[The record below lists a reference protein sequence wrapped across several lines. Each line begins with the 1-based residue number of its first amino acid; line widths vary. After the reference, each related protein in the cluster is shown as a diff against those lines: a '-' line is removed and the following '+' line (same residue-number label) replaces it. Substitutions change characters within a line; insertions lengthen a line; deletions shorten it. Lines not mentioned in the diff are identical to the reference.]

1 MAAAVR
7 SHQRLALIGIV
18 ATAATLRVAV
28 VGVGPL
34 LDTLRADVGMSRPV
48 AGLLTTIPYTCMGL
62 FAFAGMRVVARL
74 GYGVLVQACLLVL
87 AIASL
92 VRAVMPSAGLLLLMT
107 VPIGV
112 AVALI
117 GVALPPVVKHRFA
130 DRGGQVTGAWV
141 AAMGLGATVAGLTAV
156 PLADA
161 LGGWRAALALTAIPP
176 AVAIPLWAW
185 TRAQRIPRPH
195 PAAIPRPPWRTL
207 MPLAL
212 VFGLQAVAYTGTIAW
227 SAPLL
232 SQEGFSDV
240 AAGAAPAV
248 ISFAALPFAL
258 LVPGLSDGRDRRR
271 WIAVSAAVMAAGAFW
286 GVRAFDRAMAV
297 AGDLRDRGRAAVPP
311 LADTAARRRARRER
325 GRGALDVDARD
336 RLRALHPRPG
346 AHRSASRRLRQ
357 LHAPHRRPG
366 RMRRRGGAH
375 RTAGPSGLWSRGV
388 ARAGRARLTCDRNH
402 CWPWCQVLR
411 WPAP

>member
-1 MAAAVR
+1 
-7 SHQRLALIGIV
+7 
-18 ATAATLRVAV
+18 
-28 VGVGPL
+28 
-34 LDTLRADVGMSRPV
+34 MSRPV
-48 AGLLTTIPYTCMGL
+48 AGLLTTIPYVCMSL
-62 FAFAGMRVVARL
+62 CAFAGMRVVARL

-87 AIASL
+87 ALASL

-112 AVALI
+112 AIALV

-130 DRGGQVTGAWV
+130 DRSGQVTGAWV

-176 AVAIPLWAW
+176 AVAVPLWAW
-185 TRAQRIPRPH
+185 THAQRIPRPH
-195 PAAIPRPPWRTL
+195 PTAIPRPPWRTL

-212 VFGLQAVAYTGTIAW
+212 VFGLQAVAYTGTISW

-258 LVPGLSDGRDRRR
+258 FVPGLSDGRDRRR
-271 WIAVSAAVMAAGAFW
+271 WIAVSAAVMAAGAF
-286 GVRAFDRAMAV
+286 GLAFAPASAPWLWLVIFAIGDGPLFPLSLTLPLDVARDASEAAV
-297 AGDLRDRGRAAVPP
+297 LSMWTLGIGYGLSTLGPVLTGALRDISGSFTLPIAVMGACVVAAGLIGQRVHPGFGREAP
-311 LADTAARRRARRER
+311 LELVERA
-325 GRGALDVDARD
+325 
-336 RLRALHPRPG
+336 
-346 AHRSASRRLRQ
+346 
-357 LHAPHRRPG
+357 
-366 RMRRRGGAH
+366 
-375 RTAGPSGLWSRGV
+375 
-388 ARAGRARLTCDRNH
+388 
-402 CWPWCQVLR
+402 
-411 WPAP
+411 

>member
-271 WIAVSAAVMAAGAFW
+271 WIAVSAAVMAAGAF
-286 GVRAFDRAMAV
+286 GLAFAPSTAPWLWLAIFAIGDGPLFPLSLTLPLDVARDASEAAV
-297 AGDLRDRGRAAVPP
+297 LSMWTLGIGYGLSTLGPVLTGALRDVSGSFTLPIAVLGACVVAAGLIGQRVHPGFGREASLELVE
-311 LADTAARRRARRER
+311 RA
-325 GRGALDVDARD
+325 
-336 RLRALHPRPG
+336 
-346 AHRSASRRLRQ
+346 
-357 LHAPHRRPG
+357 
-366 RMRRRGGAH
+366 
-375 RTAGPSGLWSRGV
+375 
-388 ARAGRARLTCDRNH
+388 
-402 CWPWCQVLR
+402 
-411 WPAP
+411 